1 MKEKE
6 ASIQDIK
13 AIRKM
18 MEDSS
23 KFLSL
28 SGLSGVAA
36 GVVAIIGAALAYWF
50 VLDGGTNTYDEY
62 MNGLK
67 NADTNQIRFGLMLL
81 AAVVFVLAVSLA
93 WLFSWRK
100 SRKSSLPF
108 WTASTR
114 KVAWNLCFVLFIG
127 GVFSLIL
134 IYHENIRLV
143 ASVMLIFYGLA
154 LLMASRYT
162 LRDIQYLGY
171 TEIGLGLLAGVFLNY
186 GLVFWT
192 LGFGVF
198 HIVYGVSMYLKYD
211 R

>member
-6 ASIQDIK
+6 ATIEDIK
-13 AIRKM
+13 VIRRM

-36 GVVAIIGAALAYWF
+36 GFVAVIGAVIAYWF
-50 VLDGGTNTYDEY
+50 VLDGGGNTYDEY
-62 MNGLK
+62 MKGLK
-67 NADTNQIRFGLMLL
+67 HTNTNQVRLGLIVV
-81 AAVVFVLAVSLA
+81 AAVVFIVAVSLA
-93 WLFSWRK
+93 YFFSWRK
-100 SRKSSLPF
+100 SRKSELPF

-134 IYHENIRLV
+134 MYHENIRLV
-143 ASVMLIFYGLA
+143 ASVMLIFYGMA
-154 LLMASRYT
+154 LLMAAKYT

>member
-13 AIRKM
+13 AIRQM
-18 MEDSS
+18 MENSS

-28 SGLSGVAA
+28 SGLSGIAA
-36 GVVAIIGAALAYWF
+36 GVVAIIGAAIAYWF

-67 NADTNQIRFGLMLL
+67 NTDTNQIRVGLLLL
-81 AAVVFVLAVSLA
+81 AFVVFVFAVSLA
-93 WLFSWRK
+93 WFFSWRK
-100 SRKSSLPF
+100 SRKSTLPF

-127 GVFSLIL
+127 GIFSLIL

-162 LRDIQYLGY
+162 LRDIQFLGY

-186 GLVFWT
+186 GLIFWT